1 MNKEKEKEKNW
12 WDIHKYWFVP
22 VLFIGVVLVWGA
34 FGFWLVDSYDT
45 GVEGAITKNFAMFG
59 DRGTFGDMFGAVN
72 ALFTGLAFA
81 GLICTL
87 IIQMQGVNTQ
97 REELAATR
105 EELAGQK
112 DIMKK
117 QSEQIDTQNFENGFF
132 QVFKLH
138 NEIVKDIKIF
148 NASRYKYS
156 GREAFDFIRASVN
169 EDPVFAYNEEISQ
182 EIAKRC
188 IKDVML
194 THWGGFDEYICSFIS
209 LISFVKSSSV
219 DENKIEYYFN
229 FINTY
234 ISSDEYLTLCYLLI
248 LGNNESLKVAINESG
263 LIEKFGRNTGL
274 LNYIFDELIK
284 GN

>member
-1 MNKEKEKEKNW
+1 VNKFW
-12 WDIHKYWFVP
+12 VVF
-22 VLFIGVVLVWGA
+22 LFFAVIALWCLC
-34 FGFWLVDSYDT
+34 FWLLNDAHWGGVPLIQGDSF
-45 GVEGAITKNFAMFG
+45 IRFG
-59 DRGTFGDMFGAVN
+59 DRGTFGDMFGSLN
-72 ALFTGLAFA
+72 ALFSGLAFA

-87 IIQMQGVNTQ
+87 VVQMQELKAQ
-97 REELAATR
+97 REELKETR
-105 EELAGQK
+105 GEIKGQK

-117 QSEQIDTQNFENGFF
+117 QSEQIDIQNFENGFF

-148 NASRYKYS
+148 DASKCKYS
-156 GREAFDFIRASVN
+156 GREAFDFISASVN
-169 EDPVFAYNEEISQ
+169 QDPVFAYNKEISP

-188 IKDVML
+188 IKGVML
-194 THWGGFDEYICSFIS
+194 AHWGGFDEYICSFIS
-209 LISFVKSSSV
+209 LVSFIKSSSV
-219 DENKIEYYFN
+219 DENKIGYYFN

-234 ISSDEYLTLCYLLI
+234 ISNDEYLTLCYLLI

-284 GN
+284 DN